1 MNQPQILK
9 LPSKQLIGLCI
20 QTTLAE
26 NSTKEL
32 WQSFKPRVK
41 DIKSVVPNAFYSVQ
55 IFTHQGPF
63 TPQTKF
69 EKWAAVAV
77 RQLDNVPKGMEVLT
91 IPEGE
96 YAVFIHK
103 GLPSDFPK
111 TSQYIFGTWLPQS
124 KYELDDRPQF
134 EIMDDEYRPDDP
146 EAEEEVWIPVRKK
159 NKWAG

>member
-9 LPSKQLIGLCI
+9 LPPKQLVGQRI

-26 NSTKEL
+26 NKTSLL

-41 DIKSVVPNAFYSVQ
+41 EIKDVIPDVFYSVQ

-77 RQLDNVPKGMEVLT
+77 RQLDNVPEGMEILT

-111 TSQYIFGTWLPQS
+111 TSQYIFGTWLPNS
-124 KYELDDRPQF
+124 EYALDDRPQF
-134 EIMDDEYRPDDP
+134 ELMDDQYRPDDP
-146 EAEEEVWIPVRKK
+146 KAEEQVWVPVRRKE
-159 NKWAG
+159 